1 MHKEKITELIN
12 NSIETKKT
20 LPVHDIQRAIEII
33 IKSYTTGGK
42 ILVCG
47 NGGSAADAQHMS
59 GEFLN
64 RFKIE
69 RAPWPCIALTT
80 DTSTITAIGNDYS
93 FDDVFSKQV
102 EAHGKEGDI
111 FIGISTS
118 GKSKNVIKAV
128 ESAKRKK
135 MISIGILG
143 NDGGYLGKLC
153 DLSIIVNSKD
163 TPRIQESHTLIMHI
177 ICEIVEKE
185 LVNLKFSI

>member
-1 MHKEKITELIN
+1 MHADYIKQLIKE
-12 NSIETKKT
+12 SIMVKES
-20 LPVHDIQRAIEII
+20 LPIPDIQRVIDSII
-33 IKSYTTGGK
+33 HAYKNGNK

-64 RFKIE
+64 RFKME
-69 RAPWPCIALTT
+69 RNPWPCIALTT

-93 FDDVFSKQV
+93 FDDIFSKQV
-102 EAHGKEGDI
+102 EAHGQKGDI
-111 FIGISTS
+111 LIGISTS

-128 ESAKRKK
+128 ETAKKK
-135 MISIGILG
+135 GMVSICFLG
-143 NDGGYLGKLC
+143 NDGGHLGKVC

-177 ICEIVEKE
+177 MCEIVERE
-185 LVNLKFSI
+185 LVASKF

>member
-1 MHKEKITELIN
+1 MYSEKIKDLIKESISVKEK
-12 NSIETKKT
+12 
-20 LPVHDIQRAIEII
+20 LPIQDIQKLVETVI
-33 IKSYTTGGK
+33 YTYKKGGK

-69 RAPWPCIALTT
+69 RNPWPCIALTT

-93 FDDVFSKQV
+93 FDDIFSKQV
-102 EAHGKEGDI
+102 EAFGNEGDI
-111 FIGISTS
+111 LIGISTS

-128 ESAKRKK
+128 EMAKKKK
-135 MISIGILG
+135 MVCIGFLG
-143 NDGGYLGKLC
+143 NDGGPLGKLC
-153 DLSIIVNSKD
+153 DIPIIVNSKD

-177 ICEIVEKE
+177 MCELVEKE
-185 LVNLKFSI
+185 LVASKF

>member
-1 MHKEKITELIN
+1 MYSEKIKDLIIESIKVKEN
-12 NSIETKKT
+12 LPIQDIQKLIETIIRCYKK
-20 LPVHDIQRAIEII
+20 
-33 IKSYTTGGK
+33 GGK

-69 RAPWPCIALTT
+69 RNPWPCIALTT

-93 FDDVFSKQV
+93 FDEIFSKQV

-111 FIGISTS
+111 LIGISTS
-118 GKSKNVIKAV
+118 GNSKNVIKAV
-128 ESAKRKK
+128 EFAKKKK
-135 MISIGILG
+135 MVSIGFLG
-143 NDGGYLGKLC
+143 NNGGHLGKLC
-153 DLSIIVNSKD
+153 DLSIIVDSRD

-177 ICEIVEKE
+177 MCEIVEKE
-185 LVNLKFSI
+185 LVALNL